1 MFFKVGLKRNWLKMN
16 ATGLAYPDIF
26 TSIRFVLVRFVM
38 QRLKNVINIFG
49 NTIGQVIAIILAQ
62 KRFRNGWILIL
73 SCWGDKKRDQMKN
86 YASYVEG
93 GLLKDLESPFTDII
107 EQSIIGS
114 DRFVD
119 KIKREYL
126 LFRSSDKNQEPG
138 LVHLQQ
144 SFLVDEIINHVANVF
159 KIKSES
165 ILQRRSKDKDARR
178 LAMYCA
184 SNYCRHRNTLS
195 DLATRF
201 GVSVSALAQARDRV
215 ANNLSQSL
223 QKKLTKFLDAIA
235 K

>member
-1 MFFKVGLKRNWLKMN
+1 MGVIGSSPICSTNLTAFIYF
-16 ATGLAYPDIF
+16 IF
-26 TSIRFVLVRFVM
+26 RTCYTNLSQIASNEFRHFEYANCCVFDVL
-38 QRLKNVINIFG
+38 
-49 NTIGQVIAIILAQ
+49 
-62 KRFRNGWILIL
+62 
-73 SCWGDKKRDQMKN
+73 
-86 YASYVEG
+86 
-93 GLLKDLESPFTDII
+93 II

-114 DRFVD
+114 DRFFD

-126 LFRSSDKNQEPG
+126 LFRSSDENQEPG

-159 KIKSES
+159 KIKFES

-215 ANNLSQSL
+215 ANNLSPSL
-223 QKKLTKFLDAIA
+223 QKKLTKIVNAIA